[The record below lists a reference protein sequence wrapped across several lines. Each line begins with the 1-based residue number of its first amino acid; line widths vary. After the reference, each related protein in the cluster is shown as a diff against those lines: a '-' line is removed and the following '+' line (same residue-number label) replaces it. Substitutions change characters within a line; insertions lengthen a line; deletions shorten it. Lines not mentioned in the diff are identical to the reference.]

1 MSIKEIIYY
10 ISALLAKDLNAKF
23 TNRIWSAWFHVDNIN
38 WDKDT
43 QNCTVKDYMLQ
54 IRTTT
59 RYNIEL
65 IQEISNYICTKYTL
79 GTPVIN
85 TDEDGFYVI
94 IFKRLAEERLLE
106 INTLFKMS

>member
-1 MSIKEIIYY
+1 MSIKEIIDY
-10 ISALLAKDLNAKF
+10 ISALLARDLDAKF
-23 TNRIWSAWFHVDNIN
+23 TNKIWSAWFHVDNIN

-59 RYNIEL
+59 QRNIKL
-65 IQEISNYICTKYTL
+65 VQEISDYICIKYTL
-79 GTPVIN
+79 DTPVIN

-94 IFKRLAEERLLE
+94 IFKRLTEEQLLE